1 MKLSTFHCRSVS
13 HHLAP
18 LAIREHLSLTS
29 AQQTDWLAEQR
40 SAEVTILSTCNRL
53 ELYGYVSSENQLDA
67 LWASLLDL
75 QRLNPADVAAYTV
88 SLSGPGAARHLF
100 RVAAGL
106 ESMALGEPQ
115 ILGQVIRA
123 HQQAHAQNAARA
135 ALSLL
140 FRAAIHAAKRV
151 HSETSIAFGAVSV
164 SSLGIAKAEEV
175 LGALTDRRVLVL
187 GAGDVA
193 QTVVKALAQRDIA
206 DVTLVSRTYERARR
220 LAEEWHVKARP
231 ITELKEALL
240 VADLLFTTSSAPF
253 ILLAREDLEA
263 VMHAR
268 PDHSLCIVD
277 MAVPRDV
284 DPAAA
289 EIPGVSL
296 HDLDDLHCVVE
307 SNLAERQALIPA
319 AERILEDELEAFWN
333 DYHGRTVGPTIRRL
347 REKAEQVRQAELSR
361 VYNRLP
367 PGSEHER
374 LLFDQFSHR
383 FMNKMLHQLTLNLKA
398 KAADEDGALLA
409 AVARDLFGL
418 EDNI

>member
-1 MKLSTFHCRSVS
+1 MRQSTFHCRSVS
-13 HHLAP
+13 HHQAP
-18 LAIREHLSLTS
+18 LAIRERLSLTS
-29 AQQTDWLAEQR
+29 AQQAEWLAGQC
-40 SAEVTILSTCNRL
+40 SAEAVILSTCNRL
-53 ELYGYVSSENQLDA
+53 ELYGYAPTASQMDA
-67 LWASLLDL
+67 LWASLLGL
-75 QRLNPADVAAYTV
+75 QRLDPADIAAYTV
-88 SLSGPGAARHLF
+88 SLSGPEAVRHLF

-123 HQQAHAQNAARA
+123 QQQAHEQNAAGA

-151 HSETSIAFGAVSV
+151 HSDTSIAFGAVSV
-164 SSLGIAKAEEV
+164 SSLGIAKAEEA
-175 LGALTDRRVLVL
+175 LGPLTGRRVLVL
-187 GAGDVA
+187 GAGEVA
-193 QTVVKALAQRDIA
+193 QTVVKALAQRGIPE
-206 DVTLVSRTYERARR
+206 VTLVSRTYERARQ
-220 LAEEWHVKARP
+220 LAEEWHIQTRP
-231 ITELKEALL
+231 MTELKEALL
-240 VADLLFTTSSAPF
+240 AADLLFTTSSAPS
-253 ILLAREDLEA
+253 ILLAREELES
-263 VMHAR
+263 VIRAR
-268 PDHSLCIVD
+268 PDHPLCIVD

-284 DPAAA
+284 DPAAG

-296 HDLDDLHCVVE
+296 YDLDALHCVIE
-307 SNLAERQALIPA
+307 TNLTERQALIPA
-319 AERILEDELEAFWN
+319 AERILDDEQAAFWN
-333 DYHGRTVGPTIRRL
+333 DYHGRTVAPTIRRL
-347 REKAEQVRQAELSR
+347 RERAEEVRQAELSR

-367 PGSEHER
+367 PESEHER